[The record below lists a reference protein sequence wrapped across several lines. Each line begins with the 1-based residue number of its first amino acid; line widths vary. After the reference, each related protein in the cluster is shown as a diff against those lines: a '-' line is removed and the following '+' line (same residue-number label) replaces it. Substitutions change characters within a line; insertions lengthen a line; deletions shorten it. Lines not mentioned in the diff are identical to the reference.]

1 MSHVVFQFGEYVI
14 DPAARELW
22 QARQRI
28 ALPPKSFECLAYLL
42 EHRQRAVGR
51 DELISAVWGRIDVS
65 DAVLAQTLLR
75 ARRAVGDTGAE
86 QTTIRTVPRFGYR
99 WIAAVQSIESPDAG
113 EKRTAKLDGP
123 APAAAADAHAPEA
136 AEASAVI
143 AEAAANEP
151 VLPATSAAPVAQAV
165 ATDAAPD
172 NAGPRRRTALW
183 LAAAAVAIVAI
194 ALFALRPRAVREDAA
209 TAGTAVAVLPVAVGA
224 AEPES
229 SWIRLGGMDY
239 VAAQLREGGKLAVL
253 PSDQIVTLVGDR
265 SGEEALQ
272 RVAKATAAKWLI
284 EPHAE
289 HTAKGWQMQ
298 LIAHGNGVTREATAT
313 AATPL
318 EAAEQASD
326 HLLSALD
333 IAHAGRKSGGAAPNA
348 LTELVQRV
356 DASLLAGDLKE
367 ARNLIDAAPP
377 EQRAD
382 PALRVREGQLEFRTG
397 HLDEAERLFAPI
409 AASTTPLPVE
419 VQSQAMMG
427 LGAVAVRRQD
437 YPLAEKRYAEA
448 LAALGDHGDPL
459 LVGNAYNGR
468 GVARSAQHQFDL
480 AFADLGRARVALER
494 AGNQLD
500 AAAAGLNIGIT
511 ENTRHRFAQAIP
523 HFDDAIAVHERFGV
537 KDDLAADLI
546 GKAHSQRELLDV
558 AGALASS
565 TRAYE
570 LTADIENQ
578 ILVGSVDLTQ
588 ARMLTIVG
596 RLREADAVLAK
607 LPAGDVLA
615 SEDGDATLLR
625 AEVALQSGDSRK
637 AFEALRAPITTA
649 PDEHLAWLPTF
660 VAAALLEKQGDLARQ
675 ILERINKEPAEADD
689 RLNLELARAR
699 LAAGL
704 NEVADAEKHYVAA
717 VALADQDGVP
727 AERARVGSDY
737 ARFLIAQQQLDKASA
752 VVGDLAPYADK
763 DYAVAEVTVA
773 LYHALGDTSLE
784 TAARNRAKPIAGE
797 RVL

>member
-99 WIAAVQSIESPDAG
+99 WIAAVQSVDA
-113 EKRTAKLDGP
+113 AGP
-123 APAAAADAHAPEA
+123 AEVRSPPADADAVGTNAGAGVPGLEAQPEIAPSPAAASEPRLPEPVA
-136 AEASAVI
+136 TNAETTP
-143 AEAAANEP
+143 AAA
-151 VLPATSAAPVAQAV
+151 PARP
-165 ATDAAPD
+165 
-172 NAGPRRRTALW
+172 GPSGVWL
-183 LAAAAVAIVAI
+183 LAAAAVAALAI
-194 ALFALRPRAVREDAA
+194 GLFALLPRGVHEEVPG
-209 TAGTAVAVLPVAVGA
+209 AGIAVAVLPVTVGG

-253 PSDQIVTLVGDR
+253 PSDQIVTLVGER

-289 HTAKGWQMQ
+289 HSPKGWQVQ
-298 LIAHGNGVTREATAT
+298 LIAHGAGTTREATAT
-313 AATPL
+313 GATPL
-318 EAAEQASD
+318 EAAGQATD
-326 HLLSALD
+326 RLLSALD
-333 IAHAGRKSGGAAPNA
+333 IPHAGRKAEGAEPGA

-356 DASLLAGDLKE
+356 DAAVLAGDLKE

-377 EQRAD
+377 DQRAE
-382 PALRVREGQLEFRTG
+382 PALRVREGQLEFRAG

-448 LAALGDHGDPL
+448 LAALGDHGDPN

-468 GVARSAQHQFDL
+468 GVARGAQRQFDL
-480 AFADLGRARVALER
+480 SFADLGRARVALER
-494 AGNQLD
+494 AGNQLA
-500 AAAAGLNIGIT
+500 AAAAGENLGII

-523 HFDDAIAVHERFGV
+523 HFDDAIAVDERFGV

-570 LTADIENQ
+570 LAENLENE
-578 ILVGSVDLTQ
+578 ILVGSVDLTH
-588 ARMLTIVG
+588 ARMLSIVG
-596 RLREADAVLAK
+596 RLREANEVLAK
-607 LPAGDVLA
+607 LPPGSAVA
-615 SEDGDATLLR
+615 SEDGDATLIR
-625 AEVALQSGDSRK
+625 ADVALQSGDSRK
-637 AFEALRAPITTA
+637 AFEALRAPVTKA
-649 PDEHLAWLPTF
+649 PEEHLAWLPTF

-675 ILERINKEPAEADD
+675 ILERISKEPAEADD
-689 RLNLELARAR
+689 RLAVEFARAR
-699 LAAGL
+699 LAAGM
-704 NEVADAEKHYVAA
+704 NDVAAAEHRYAAA

-737 ARFLIAQQQLDKASA
+737 ARFLINQHQLDKASA
-752 VVGDLAPYADK
+752 VVGDLATYADK

-773 LYHALGDTSLE
+773 LYHALGDTALE
-784 TAARNRAKPIAGE
+784 TATRTRAKPIVGE